1 MKNKKLLIVISSLVF
16 AAALILC
23 ASALFSLADISIVCN
38 GDCSNIDQT
47 ELSRELDENLG
58 KSVLFLSKEKI
69 EKKLSEKFPYVKV
82 ESMVKSFPNRLK
94 ITVSERKEVFAVDSG
109 GKYYILD
116 AEGCLLAVKEQNANN
131 IDGAPNS
138 LIKAEIKSASVGS
151 KVELKDFDIDAALA
165 VADLMNRLSYSN
177 SEIRFTLKKLAV
189 GQNALQI
196 ATGYGVTFVIDGY
209 TVRTAE
215 KANVMLA
222 AFNALSDDRKITG
235 KLIVYV
241 NSSGKT
247 EAVHSFD

>member
-1 MKNKKLLIVISSLVF
+1 
-16 AAALILC
+16 
-23 ASALFSLADISIVCN
+23 
-38 GDCSNIDQT
+38 
-47 ELSRELDENLG
+47 
-58 KSVLFLSKEKI
+58 
-69 EKKLSEKFPYVKV
+69 
-82 ESMVKSFPNRLK
+82 
-94 ITVSERKEVFAVDSG
+94 
-109 GKYYILD
+109 
-116 AEGCLLAVKEQNANN
+116 
-131 IDGAPNS
+131 
-138 LIKAEIKSASVGS
+138 
-151 KVELKDFDIDAALA
+151 
-165 VADLMNRLSYSN
+165 MNRLSYSN